1 MLCLKGKRILLAA
14 ALFLLAAGGTLLAGG
29 VDAGAKI
36 KEVSALENP
45 QWTMVGQASVTQED
59 GWLQSMCVTDHYII
73 CFENTSNRKGEPDT
87 LLAFYKND
95 YDENGNPVQRYSL
108 AKTVAEM
115 DYEHGNG
122 MTITAI
128 LMRLSSL
135 PANPGIKRIKGLCSL

>member
-73 CFENTSNRKGEPDT
+73 CF
-87 LLAFYKND
+87 
-95 YDENGNPVQRYSL
+95 
-108 AKTVAEM
+108 
-115 DYEHGNG
+115 
-122 MTITAI
+122 
-128 LMRLSSL
+128 
-135 PANPGIKRIKGLCSL
+135 